1 MTMNEDKIEKMTLKI
16 LKEILNRYPVESNH
30 SNYSNPLYQKAWDI
44 VQKAV
49 KKAKDLQVDVVITL
63 LDSSAR
69 VIMTYRMEHALLV
82 SDEMA
87 YKKAYTAVGMKM
99 ESKDLKPLTQPG
111 QWLYQLE
118 MMLDNKIVSLS
129 GGVPIFEGEHLLG
142 SIGVSGGNSIQDQEI
157 ALYAIGR

>member
-1 MTMNEDKIEKMTLKI
+1 MTINEDKIEKMTLKI
-16 LKEILNRYPVESNH
+16 LKEILNRYPV
-30 SNYSNPLYQKAWDI
+30 QR
-44 VQKAV
+44 AV
-49 KKAKDLQVDVVITL
+49 KKANDLQVDVVITL

-69 VIMTYRMEHALLV
+69 VIMTYRMENALLV

-157 ALYAIGR
+157 ALYAIDR

>member
-1 MTMNEDKIEKMTLKI
+1 MNEDKIEKMTLKI

-44 VQKAV
+44 VQRAV
-49 KKAKDLQVDVVITL
+49 KKAKDLQVDVVITI

-87 YKKAYTAVGMKM
+87 YKKAYGIKRFKTINSTGAMV
-99 ESKDLKPLTQPG
+99 
-111 QWLYQLE
+111 
-118 MMLDNKIVSLS
+118 I
-129 GGVPIFEGEHLLG
+129 
-142 SIGVSGGNSIQDQEI
+142 SIGNDVGQ
-157 ALYAIGR
+157 